1 MNKNFIVLFLYI
13 MCILL
18 NIFDIF
24 STYIILQN
32 AGEESNFIMKYSIE
46 LFGSFWGLIY
56 PKIITLFLISLLVY
70 FYFKKITTERTLA
83 RIIVEYD
90 PGDKVVLKILRD
102 NLERNVEVVL
112 GERESG

>member
-70 FYFKKITTERTLA
+70 FYFKKITTERENLLLILSLLFINVIYLIVMTSKNLKYLLF
-83 RIIVEYD
+83 IIT
-90 PGDKVVLKILRD
+90 
-102 NLERNVEVVL
+102 NN
-112 GERESG
+112 